1 MSDQGQ
7 LFGEAVEVRAD
18 REFVYGSH
26 KLARTSDPSTSHRGA
41 VDVSYRTGSQKARLM
56 DAYRA
61 HPAGLTDEEAGII
74 AGLERAGYWKRCAD
88 LRSDGVIEPTGAE
101 RLGSAGS
108 WVMVCRVVA

>member
-1 MSDQGQ
+1 MTDQGQ
-7 LFGEAVEVRAD
+7 LFGEAVPVKAD
-18 REFVYGSH
+18 REFVYGS
-26 KLARTSDPSTSHRGA
+26 KLARSSDPSTSHRGA
-41 VDVSYRTGSQKARLM
+41 IDVSYRSGSQKARLM

-88 LRSDGVIEPTGAE
+88 LRSDGAIEPTGAE

-108 WVMVCRVVA
+108 MAMVCRVVA